1 MRPPRGGGF
10 RGGRD
15 GGFRGGRGRGG
26 PGRGGRGF
34 GGGGFRDEG
43 PPSEV
48 VEVSSFLHACEGDAV
63 AKLTN
68 EKIPYFNAPI
78 FLQNKTQIGKV
89 DEIFGPINESHFSIK
104 MMEGIVATSYAP
116 GDKFY
121 IDPNKLLPLARFL
134 SQPKCYSLFV
144 LAGKPAIPKCQNPCS
159 FGDRHKQLEEVAVVV
174 EEEAEVVVVEEAV
187 SVEGEGAE
195 VHLEVVVLVV
205 VVLGEEGEDRTTL

>member
-15 GGFRGGRGRGG
+15 GGFRGGRGGRGG
-26 PGRGGRGF
+26 SGRGGRGF
-34 GGGGFRDEG
+34 GGGGYRDEG

-48 VEVSSFLHACEGDAV
+48 VEVSSFLHASE
-63 AKLTN
+63 
-68 EKIPYFNAPI
+68 
-78 FLQNKTQIGKV
+78 GKV

-134 SQPKCYSLFV
+134 SQPKGQTQA
-144 LAGKPAIPKCQNPCS
+144 AGRGGRGGGRGGRGG
-159 FGDRHKQLEEVAVVV
+159 FGGR
-174 EEEAEVVVVEEAV
+174 
-187 SVEGEGAE
+187 GG
-195 VHLEVVVLVV
+195 
-205 VVLGEEGEDRTTL
+205 GFGGRGRGRGRGPPRGGGGRGGFRGRGRG